1 MRISDWSSDVCSS
14 DLVTPVSRRSICS
27 TPPISTSRSPL
38 LGSKPVVSVSKIISR
53 IEALIWTLSGVETRG
68 DEANLT
74 ARLAFGAARFDDE
87 IGTRPL
93 DAIGNL
99 QAADHLQLRRGHA
112 GAAHHAPSLH
122 PSGRR
127 NDRDRPEI
135 GGAHV

>member
-14 DLVTPVSRRSICS
+14 DL
-27 TPPISTSRSPL
+27 
-38 LGSKPVVSVSKIISR
+38 SKPVVSVSKIISR

-127 NDRDRPEI
+127 RSEEHTSELPSLMRI
-135 GGAHV
+135 SYAVFCL

>member
-1 MRISDWSSDVCSS
+1 M
-14 DLVTPVSRRSICS
+14 S
-27 TPPISTSRSPL
+27 TQPISTSLSPL
-38 LGSKPVVSVSKIISR
+38 LGSKPCVSVAKIISR

-112 GAAHHAPSLH
+112 GAAHHAPSL
-122 PSGRR
+122 
-127 NDRDRPEI
+127 DRKSTRLNSS
-135 GGAHV
+135 H

>member
-14 DLVTPVSRRSICS
+14 DLVTPVSRRSISS
-27 TPPISTSRSPL
+27 THPISTSLSPL

-74 ARLAFGAARFDDE
+74 ARLAIVAARFNDE

-99 QAADHLQLRRGHA
+99 QADDPLQI
-112 GAAHHAPSLH
+112 
-122 PSGRR
+122 GR
-127 NDRDRPEI
+127 
-135 GGAHV
+135 ATV